1 MIKND
6 KTISSSLI
14 QKLQDCTTDAGLD
27 LVFND
32 LQKNFKGTEVIIRF
46 DREERHI
53 NPLRP
58 KSKKLEFNLSKIR
71 QDNRQ
76 YNTLVEIVE
85 GIKNNS
91 KDLVDF
97 LFNFLGE
104 MDRLIYAIRHSQII
118 SDKTHYEIIFPVF
131 WDRNLKVP
139 TVDNQT
145 ETGIKSF
152 VTNVKIGEIKIFEF
166 FHNMD
171 SSVSNFKTKMNLEQ
185 FLKTELKK
193 KIEESIAEQLS
204 FAISDDLSIDN
215 KDSFFIELSADYR
228 AFNNSNYAVRNLNK
242 ILEGMNS
249 IEKRMFLDWV
259 KERFEIN

>member
-14 QKLQDCTTDAGLD
+14 NKLQECTTKKGLSS
-27 LVFND
+27 VFDN

-104 MDRLIYAIRHSQII
+104 IDRLIYAIRHSQII